1 MHPGRADLVPVGL
14 LTPLITMIE
23 LERLTNIQLEELR
36 FALHHLL
43 ARSEPGTADRRNI
56 LASLENI
63 DWVCNRRNVR
73 LGPSL

>member
-1 MHPGRADLVPVGL
+1 MIRLF
-14 LTPLITMIE
+14 TMIE

-43 ARSEPGTADRRNI
+43 AQSEPGTADRRNI

-63 DWVCNRRNVR
+63 DWVCNSSRAERV
-73 LGPSL
+73 PSL